1 MCRWVLAALAVALL
15 ALLGG
20 CGGSGDS
27 TGSGGGGGKLVVSAA
42 SSLDDA
48 FTAYAKSFPGD
59 DIKQSFAGSDTL
71 AAQIE
76 QGARPDVYAAAD
88 TEYPRR
94 LYQRGLVEK
103 PRVFAGNRL
112 TIAVPAGSEISSID
126 DLAKPG
132 TKIVIG
138 DKTVPVGSYTLEVLD
153 RLPAAQRKA
162 ILDNVVSEEP
172 EVTAVVGKLTQGA
185 ADAGFVYVTDAK
197 AAGKELK
204 TLRIPASLQPDVAYG
219 VAIVKDSPNPSLAKK
234 FVAGL
239 LAPGAGATDLRE
251 AGFLPPP

>member
-1 MCRWVLAALAVALL
+1 MRRWVLAALAVALL

-20 CGGSGDS
+20 CGGSDDS

-88 TEYPRR
+88 TEYPQR

-126 DLAKPG
+126 DVTKPG

-204 TLRIPASLQPDVAYG
+204 TIRIPASLQPDVAYG
-219 VAIVKDSPNPSLAKK
+219 VAIVKDAPNPSLAKK

-239 LAPGAGATDLRE
+239 FAPGPGATDLRE